1 MPEERGRS
9 VRQPDRLSKFLR
21 QDLRVRFADRIL
33 QNRLAFRRNDTL
45 AVVSEPCR
53 RNAMKNMIRT
63 FAVLGLLLPSFSAA
77 QNQRRDD
84 GQYQDQ
90 RYGSSQGRW
99 KGRLSAEDQA
109 KFDSYYSRWLD
120 YKRTNNRD
128 EIVSMENRLR
138 DVMSRY
144 NIPSDVFFGQ
154 IASNNNQ
161 SYGVHRGDDGGNDNR
176 RPAQGALGNPQRA
189 GGLTADDQARF
200 DSYYSRWLNYR
211 RTNNRDEVASM
222 EDRMRDLM
230 AHNSIPSNTA
240 FSQIASPTVQGG
252 NRLNA
257 PRFSDDDERQ
267 FRSYYSRWQEYRRSN
282 NRDETASMERRMRD
296 VMDRH
301 NIPNDV
307 PYDEVM
313 NMLNGDGRD

>member
-1 MPEERGRS
+1 
-9 VRQPDRLSKFLR
+9 
-21 QDLRVRFADRIL
+21 
-33 QNRLAFRRNDTL
+33 
-45 AVVSEPCR
+45 
-53 RNAMKNMIRT
+53 MKNIFRT
-63 FAVLGLLLPSFSAA
+63 FAVTLGLLLPLFSAA
-77 QNQRRDD
+77 QNQRSDD
-84 GQYQDQ
+84 GQSQDQ

-99 KGRLSAEDQA
+99 EGRLSAEDQA

-120 YKRTNNRD
+120 YKRSNNRD

-144 NIPSDVFFGQ
+144 NIPSDVPFGQ

-161 SYGVHRGDDGGNDNR
+161 NYGDHRRGDGDKDDR
-176 RPAQGALGNPQRA
+176 WQVQRA
-189 GGLTADDQARF
+189 YGNGQGTGGLSADDQVRF

-222 EDRMRDLM
+222 EDRMRDVM
-230 AHNSIPSNTA
+230 THNSIPSNTP
-240 FSQIASPTVQGG
+240 FSQVASPSGQER
-252 NRLNA
+252 NRPNVL
-257 PRFSDDDERQ
+257 RFSGDDARQ
-267 FRSYYSRWQEYRRSN
+267 FRSYYSRWREYRRSN
-282 NRDETASMERRMRD
+282 NRDEIASMEGRMRD

-313 NMLNGDGRD
+313 NMLSGDNRD